1 MDVYLDYARRGLNAW
16 WRYLL
21 TLVLALVI
29 WLVLDVAVFLVL
41 SFCHLAPPGLAADL
55 ATPTHPVVFFIGTG
69 VLFALLVAALVV
81 AMRLVQ
87 HKRFVD
93 VIGQWRWERFAAG
106 AGIWAVCLIA
116 STLVDVVAR
125 PSGFRWSATGE
136 TGTVAVAVAFGLGAQ
151 TFAEEFIFRG
161 YLTQG
166 LLLATRRPWA
176 ASILSGLLF
185 GALHIPNGLPQCL
198 NAIVFGMIAAWIAI
212 RTGGIAF
219 TYGLHLINNLF
230 LAVIV
235 VSANDVLKGSPG
247 LFTYSAP
254 GLVWLDTTIGVA
266 VQIVPAVL
274 VFWWLRQ
281 RRPAQAEVVA

>member
-1 MDVYLDYARRGLNAW
+1 MDVYLDYARRGQNAW

-21 TLVLALVI
+21 TLVLAVVI
-29 WLVLDVAVFLVL
+29 WLVMDVLLFLGL
-41 SFCHLAPPGLAADL
+41 SLSHLAAPELAADL
-55 ATPTHPVVFFIGTG
+55 ATPTHPVIFFIGTG
-69 VLFALLVAALVV
+69 VLFALLVAALVI
-81 AMRLVQ
+81 AARLLQ
-87 HKRFVD
+87 HKRFID

-106 AGIWAVCLIA
+106 VGIWAICLIA
-116 STLVDVVAR
+116 STLVDLVAR
-125 PSGFRWSATGE
+125 PAGFRWTATGE
-136 TGTVAVAVAFGLGAQ
+136 TGAVAVAVLFGLGAQ

-176 ASILSGLLF
+176 AAILSGMMF
-185 GALHIPNGLPQCL
+185 GALHIPNGVPQCL
-198 NAIVFGMIAAWIAI
+198 NAIVFGVIASWIAI

-235 VSANDVLKGSPG
+235 VSADDVLKGSPG

-254 GLVWLDTTIGVA
+254 SLVWLDTGIGV
-266 VQIVPAVL
+266 VIQIVPALL
-274 VFWWLRQ
+274 VFWWLRD
-281 RRPAQAEVVA
+281 RGPARAEVTA